1 MKIKKIAL
9 ILLLIFFLALAL
21 RFFAAAKVD
30 VSTDEMIYSLLP
42 LNIISAGRLGT
53 VEQSPLYFYLADV
66 GYSLVGGLSPIA
78 ARLPSILFGSLAVFL
93 VYLLSVELFRN
104 EKAGLISAF
113 LFALS
118 GYALEYNIEMDMTA
132 FFFVLLSLLFFLKA
146 LKEEKARHYY
156 LAAASFGLAVMVKN
170 IVALFVPAYLLAYY
184 LSKGKEKALSRESF
198 KMVLISSLIFLMVL
212 LPVFSY
218 NYLVYNHADSGKK
231 ITDYYFSTILG
242 IGETVH
248 GGLQGK
254 SWEFS
259 RLVSVMQ
266 EKITLMLRWET
277 VLLLFG
283 AVGTILCFRKSE
295 WKEKKMGIVLL
306 WVALLFLVGYIG
318 GQTGSSSH
326 FLWMPLVFS
335 IFAGYGLVYVHEKIV
350 QKFSFKYAVHVFIAA
365 AVIINLVYLQGVTE
379 RNKSASA
386 IPLWSFVHEKIPENA
401 IVIMDPRIYSGN
413 SAWVLNDR
421 HYLEG
426 RHLSQLM
433 EAIKNS
439 PEAKIPIPL
448 YYIECGTGSY
458 CGWKE
463 EDFKRIESTGK
474 GISDFLVP
482 GMEQVAELKAAH
494 HFVVYTGTVDAPFSI
509 YDAIDSTHIF
519 WFYPVGWKGDTFI
532 DNYTPKGL
540 GVLMNMLGFLL
551 LYVDLLLAL
560 LAIPA
565 SFYLILKP
573 EFSSP

>member
-1 MKIKKIAL
+1 MKIKKITL
-9 ILLLIFFLALAL
+9 VLLLIFFLAFVL
-21 RFFAAAKVD
+21 RVFAATHVD

-66 GYSLVGGLSPIA
+66 GYSIVGGLSPVA

-104 EKAGLISAF
+104 EKTGLISAF

-132 FFFVLLSLLFFLKA
+132 FFFALLSFFFFLKA
-146 LKEEKARHYY
+146 LRTDAKGFYY

-184 LSKGKEKALSRESF
+184 LSKGKEKALSRESL
-198 KMVLISSLIFLMVL
+198 KMVLISSVIFLMVL

-218 NYLVYNHADSGKK
+218 NYLVYQEKG
-231 ITDYYFSTILG
+231 ITDYYFSNILG

-248 GGLQGK
+248 GGMQGK

-259 RLVSVMQ
+259 RLVSVVQ
-266 EKITLMLRWET
+266 EKIILMLRWET

-295 WKEKKMGIVLL
+295 WKEKKIGMVLL
-306 WVALLFLVGYIG
+306 WVSLLFLVGYIG

-335 IFAGYGLVYVHEKIV
+335 IFAGYGLVYVHEKMI
-350 QKFSFKYAVHVFIAA
+350 QKFNLKYAVHAFIAA
-365 AVIINLVYLQGVTE
+365 AVIINLLYLQGVAE

-386 IPLWSFVHEKIPENA
+386 IPLWGFVHEKIPENA

-426 RHLSQLM
+426 RHLPQLL

-439 PEAKIPIPL
+439 PEAKIPMPL

-482 GMEQVAELKAAH
+482 SMEQVAELKAAH
-494 HFVVYTGTVDAPFSI
+494 HFVVYAGTIDAPFSI
-509 YDAIDSTHIF
+509 YDTIDSTHIF

-532 DNYTPKGL
+532 DDYTPKGL

-551 LYVDLLLAL
+551 LYVDLFLAL

>member
-1 MKIKKIAL
+1 MKIKKITL
-9 ILLLIFFLALAL
+9 VLLLIFFLAFVL

-66 GYSLVGGLSPIA
+66 GYSIVGGLSPVA

-132 FFFVLLSLLFFLKA
+132 FFFVLLSFLFFLKA

-184 LSKGKEKALSRESF
+184 FSKGKEKALSRESF

-218 NYLVYNHADSGKK
+218 NYLVYQEKG
-231 ITDYYFSTILG
+231 ITDYYFSNILG

-248 GGLQGK
+248 GGMQGK

-259 RLVSVMQ
+259 RLVSVVQ
-266 EKITLMLRWET
+266 EKIILMLRWET

-295 WKEKKMGIVLL
+295 WKEKKIGIVLL
-306 WVALLFLVGYIG
+306 WISLLFLVGYIS

-335 IFAGYGLVYVHEKIV
+335 IFAGYGLLYVHEKIA
-350 QKFSFKYAVHVFIAA
+350 QKFNFKYGLHIFIIAA
-365 AVIINLVYLQGVTE
+365 LVINLLFLQGMME
-379 RNKSASA
+379 KNKSASA
-386 IPLWSFVHEKIPENA
+386 IPLWDFVHEKIPENA

-426 RHLSQLM
+426 THLPQLI

-439 PEAKIPIPL
+439 PETKIPMPL
-448 YYIECGTGSY
+448 YYIECGPGSR

-463 EDFKRIESTGK
+463 EDFQRINSTGQ
-474 GISDFLVP
+474 GVSNYLVP
-482 GMEQVAELKAAH
+482 NLEQVAEFKAAH
-494 HFVVYTGTVDAPFSI
+494 HFVVYAGTIDAPFSV
-509 YDAIDSTHIF
+509 YDAIDATHVF
-519 WFYPVGWKGDTFI
+519 WFYPVGWKGDKFI
-532 DNYTPKGL
+532 DDYTPKEFS
-540 GVLMNMLGFLL
+540 VLVNILGFLL
-551 LYVDLLLAL
+551 LYLDLLLAL